1 MIEFIL
7 IFNSLGKCILNKSY
21 GDISQDYNLNSM
33 IFKAFKLISD
43 SKEISIIYDFMEN
56 KRIYFRQ
63 YNGIYVSFICDD
75 LENELA
81 TLDFINVFVDI
92 CTEVLKGFT
101 EQFIVLN
108 IEKVLLLIDEM
119 IIGGII
125 VEINKI
131 EVLNN
136 YKEIMKD

>member
-1 MIEFIL
+1 MIELIL
-7 IFNSLGKCILNKSY
+7 IYNSLGKCILNKPY
-21 GDISQDYNLNSM
+21 GEFIDSNKLNM
-33 IFKAFKLISD
+33 LIGKAFKLISE
-43 SKEISIIYDFMEN
+43 SKELSIIYNFYEN

-63 YNGIYVSFICDD
+63 YNGVYVVFICDE

-108 IEKVLLLIDEM
+108 IEKILILIDEM

-125 VEINKI
+125 VEINRS

>member
-1 MIEFIL
+1 MRPEWFKTVL
-7 IFNSLGKCILNKSY
+7 KCN
-21 GDISQDYNLNSM
+21 
-33 IFKAFKLISD
+33 
-43 SKEISIIYDFMEN
+43 DFMEN

-125 VEINKI
+125 VEINKN
-131 EVLNN
+131 EVFQNTLA
-136 YKEIMKD
+136 